1 MRTITHGDVTA
12 AARAVHGLPQ
22 NLQRRAILS
31 LLVKADAADR
41 FRKRFGR
48 AHPIWGNGSLR
59 AVALGVDSGRDEPFL
74 SDTDYL
80 EAMAAVLD
88 AVLDWRRVGAIAR

>member
-1 MRTITHGDVTA
+1 MITHGDVTA
-12 AARAVHGLPQ
+12 AARAVRGLPQ
-22 NLQRRAILS
+22 NDQRRAILS

-48 AHPIWGNGSLR
+48 AHPIWGNGSLM
-59 AVALGVDSGRDEPFL
+59 AVALGVDSGRGEPFL
-74 SDTDYL
+74 ADTDYL

-88 AVLDWRRVGAIAR
+88 AVLDWRRAGAIAR

>member
-1 MRTITHGDVTA
+1 
-12 AARAVHGLPQ
+12 VHGLPQ

-48 AHPIWGNGSLR
+48 AHPIWGNGSLM

>member
-12 AARAVHGLPQ
+12 AARAVRGLPQ
-22 NLQRRAILS
+22 NHQRRAILS

-48 AHPIWGNGSLR
+48 AHPAWGNGSLM
-59 AVALGVDSGRDEPFL
+59 AAALGADSGWDEPFL
-74 SDTDYL
+74 SDPDYL

-88 AVLDWRRVGAIAR
+88 AVLDWRRAGAIAR